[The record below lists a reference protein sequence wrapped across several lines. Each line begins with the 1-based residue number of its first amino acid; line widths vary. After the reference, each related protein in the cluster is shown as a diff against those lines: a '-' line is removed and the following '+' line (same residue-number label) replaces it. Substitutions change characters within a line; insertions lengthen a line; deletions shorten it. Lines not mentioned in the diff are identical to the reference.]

1 MERAAGPKRYARELG
16 LIALGQSVTA
26 DDDLA
31 DVMFLDAHP
40 GWTWAD
46 LQAAPDDVIAI
57 MRALQRARAGVKHG

>member
-1 MERAAGPKRYARELG
+1 
-16 LIALGQSVTA
+16 VTV

-57 MRALQRARAGVKHG
+57 MRALQRARSGVKHG